1 MRGLPGR
8 PLPDLAEC
16 IAANETAGRLT
27 NPAVRCVGVA
37 VNTSGFAPS
46 EAERYLAE
54 LEDGLSLPCVDP
66 LTTGVAT
73 LVDRLA

>member
-1 MRGLPGR
+1 M
-8 PLPDLAEC
+8 
-16 IAANETAGRLT
+16 T
-27 NPAVRCVGVA
+27 VA
-37 VNTSGFAPS
+37 VNTSGLAPS

-66 LTTGVAT
+66 LTTGVAV